1 MRSADQARRPS
12 AGVAF
17 LRLTAVLAFLILAA
31 ATPAADSAKP
41 AAPTLDHLFP
51 VAAAAG
57 DTTAVTAV
65 GRFATW
71 PPQVWTDVPGIAFR
85 PGEKTGQ
92 FNVEVSPDVPVGPHL
107 IRFFTD
113 AGASTPRF
121 LIVTAASAFQTTET
135 EPNDEFGKAPRIEP
149 LPVTINGR
157 LNKSGDVDSFAVQ
170 LDAGQTLTASL
181 DAYVLGSP
189 VDPVLRLVDTRG
201 LELAFNH
208 DNGRNLDPALTW
220 TAQAAGTYVLQVFGF
235 AVPATADVR
244 FTGSDACVYRLHL
257 ARAAPAVPAFPPV
270 NGPEWTERDHAARTG
285 DQPAPT
291 PPFAVTGSI
300 GQVGEQDQFGFA
312 ATKGDK
318 LVLAVQ
324 SAALGLPL
332 DAWLAI
338 RSSTGKELVRNDD
351 GTNAD
356 PLLEWTAPE
365 TGTYTAV
372 VGSVLQRAGPDHR
385 YRLNVQP
392 AQPGFQGVIAE
403 SSFKVEPGKSVR
415 IKVTARRIQGFKT
428 KLTATVTGL
437 PAGLTA
443 SPVELGETA
452 KEIELEIT
460 AGAEAPA
467 FNGPIRVEFR
477 EENSDTVRPAI
488 HELVSTTLR
497 NGVPQ
502 GFRDLVI
509 TSTDQL
515 WLTVLPAPPA
525 KPAAENKTPPAGSV
539 R

>member
-1 MRSADQARRPS
+1 MRSADHSRPS
-12 AGVAF
+12 PAAAGLRGIPVVVA
-17 LRLTAVLAFLILAA
+17 VLILAA
-31 ATPAADSAKP
+31 GAPAADSAKP

-57 DTTAVTAV
+57 GTTTVTAV
-65 GRFATW
+65 GKFAPW
-71 PPQVWTDVPGIAFR
+71 PPHVWTDAPGISFR
-85 PGEKTGQ
+85 AGEKTGQ
-92 FNVEVSPDVPVGPHL
+92 FNVDVSPDVPAGPHL
-107 IRFFTD
+107 IRFFND
-113 AGASTPRF
+113 AGASAPRF
-121 LIVTAASAFQTTET
+121 LIVTAASEPQTTEN
-135 EPNDEFGKAPRIEP
+135 EPNDEFAKAPRLEQ

-157 LNKSGDVDSFAVQ
+157 LNKSGDVDSFAIQ
-170 LDAGQTLTASL
+170 LEAGQTLTASL

-201 LELAFNH
+201 LELALNH

-220 TAQAAGTYVLQVFGF
+220 TAQATGTYVLQVFGF

-257 ARAAPAVPAFPPV
+257 ARAAPARPTFPPAK
-270 NGPEWTERDHAARTG
+270 GPEWTEAEHASRTG
-285 DQPAPT
+285 DQPAPV
-291 PPFAVTGSI
+291 PPFAVTGVI
-300 GQVGEQDQFGFA
+300 EQTGEQDRFVFA

-338 RSSTGKELVRNDD
+338 RNSAGKELVRNDD

-392 AQPGFQGVIAE
+392 AQPRFQGVIAE
-403 SSFKVEPGKSVR
+403 SSFKVEPGKSAK

-428 KLTATVTGL
+428 KLTATVAGL

-443 SPVELGETA
+443 SPVELSETA
-452 KEIELEIT
+452 KEIELEVT
-460 AGAEAPA
+460 ATAEVPP
-467 FNGPIRVEFR
+467 FNGPIQVEFR
-477 EENSDTVRPAI
+477 EENSATVRTAV

-525 KPAAENKTPPAGSV
+525 KPAAESKAPQAGTV

>member
-1 MRSADQARRPS
+1 MRSADQIRRPS
-12 AGVAF
+12 AGVACRRF
-17 LRLTAVLAFLILAA
+17 PAVLIFLILGTAA
-31 ATPAADSAKP
+31 PAADNAKP
-41 AAPTLDHLFP
+41 AAPTLDHLYP

-57 DTTAVTAV
+57 GTTAVTAV
-65 GRFATW
+65 GKFASW
-71 PPQVWTDVPGIAFR
+71 PPNVWSDAPGIAFR
-85 PGEKTGQ
+85 AGEKTGQ
-92 FNVEVSPDVPVGPHL
+92 FDVEVGPDVPAGPHL
-107 IRFFTD
+107 IRLFND
-113 AGASTPRF
+113 AGASAPRF
-121 LIVTAASAFQTTET
+121 LIVTAASEFQTTET
-135 EPNDEFGKAPRIEP
+135 EPNDEFAKAPRVEQ

-157 LNKSGDVDSFAVQ
+157 LNKSGDVDSFAIQ

-189 VDPVLRLVDTRG
+189 VDPVLRLLDTRG

-208 DNGRNLDPALTW
+208 DNGRTLDPALTW
-220 TAQAAGTYVLQVFGF
+220 TAKAAGTYVLQVFGF

-257 ARAAPAVPAFPPV
+257 SRAAPASPAFPPA
-270 NGPEWTERDHAARTG
+270 NAPEWTERDHTARTG

-291 PPFAVTGSI
+291 PPFAATGAI
-300 GQVGEQDQFGFA
+300 EQIGEQDQFGFA

-318 LVLAVQ
+318 LVLAIQ

-332 DAWLAI
+332 DAWLVI
-338 RSSTGKELVRNDD
+338 RNSAGKELVRNDD

-356 PLLEWTAPE
+356 PFLEWTAPE

-372 VGSVLQRAGPDHR
+372 VGSVLHRAGPDHR
-385 YRLNVQP
+385 YRLSVQP
-392 AQPGFQGVIAE
+392 AQPRFQGVIAE
-403 SSFKVEPGKSVR
+403 SSFKVEPGKSAK
-415 IKVTARRIQGFKT
+415 IKVSARRIQGFKT

-437 PAGLTA
+437 PDGLTA
-443 SPVELGETA
+443 SPVELGEAA

-460 AGAEAPA
+460 AAAEAPP
-467 FNGPIRVEFR
+467 FSGPIRVEFR
-477 EENSDTVRPAI
+477 EETSDTVRTAI

-525 KPAAENKTPPAGSV
+525 KPAAENKAPQAGRV

>member
-1 MRSADQARRPS
+1 MRSADQSRRPS
-12 AGVAF
+12 AASRHRWFPAVVA
-17 LRLTAVLAFLILAA
+17 VLILAA
-31 ATPAADSAKP
+31 ETPAADNAKP
-41 AAPTLDHLFP
+41 AAPTLDHLYP

-57 DTTAVTAV
+57 GTTAVTAV
-65 GRFATW
+65 GKFTPW
-71 PPQVWTDVPGIAFR
+71 PPQVWTDAPGIAFR
-85 PGEKTGQ
+85 AGEKTGQ
-92 FNVEVSPDVPVGPHL
+92 FNIEVATDVPAGPHL
-107 IRFFTD
+107 VRFFNES
-113 AGASTPRF
+113 GASAPRF
-121 LIVTAASAFQTTET
+121 LIVTAASDPRMTET
-135 EPNDEFGKAPRIEP
+135 EPNDDFAKAPRVEQ
-149 LPVTINGR
+149 LPVTVDGR
-157 LNKSGDVDSFAVQ
+157 LNKSGDVDSFAIQ

-189 VDPVLRLVDTRG
+189 VDAVLRVVDTHG
-201 LELAFNH
+201 LELALEH

-257 ARAAPAVPAFPPV
+257 ARAAPAVPAFPPS
-270 NGPEWTERDHAARTG
+270 NAPEWTEAEHATRTG

-291 PPFAVTGSI
+291 PPFAVTGAI
-300 GQVGEQDQFGFA
+300 EKIGEQDQFGFA

-338 RSSTGKELVRNDD
+338 RNSAGKELVRNDD

-356 PLLEWTAPE
+356 PVLEWTAPE
-365 TGTYTAV
+365 TGTFTAV
-372 VGSVLQRAGPDHR
+372 VGSVLHRAGPDHR
-385 YRLNVQP
+385 YRLSVQP
-392 AQPGFQGVIAE
+392 AQPRFQGVIAE
-403 SSFKVEPGKSVR
+403 SSFKVEPGKSAR
-415 IKVTARRIQGFKT
+415 IKVSARRIQGFKT

-437 PAGLTA
+437 PDGLTA

-452 KEIELEIT
+452 KDLELEISAA
-460 AGAEAPA
+460 AGAAP

-477 EENSDTVRPAI
+477 EEDSAAASNAV

-509 TSTDQL
+509 TATDQL

-525 KPAAENKTPPAGSV
+525 KPAVESKAPPAGSV

>member
-1 MRSADQARRPS
+1 MRSAEQSRPS
-12 AGVAF
+12 SAAAGPRRFPAVVA
-17 LRLTAVLAFLILAA
+17 VLILAA
-31 ATPAADSAKP
+31 AARAADNAKP

-57 DTTAVTAV
+57 GTTPVAAV
-65 GRFATW
+65 GKFAPW
-71 PPQVWTDVPGIAFR
+71 PPQVWTDAPGITFR

-92 FNVEVSPDVPVGPHL
+92 FNVEVSPDVPTGPHL
-107 IRFFTD
+107 IRFFND
-113 AGASTPRF
+113 AGASAPRF
-121 LIVTAASAFQTTET
+121 LVVTAASDPQTTEN
-135 EPNDEFGKAPRIEP
+135 EPNDEFAKAPRIEQ

-157 LNKSGDVDSFAVQ
+157 LNKSGDVDSFAIQ
-170 LDAGQTLTASL
+170 LGAGQTLTASL

-189 VDPVLRLVDTRG
+189 VDAVLRLVDTHG
-201 LELAFNH
+201 LELALEH

-220 TAQAAGTYVLQVFGF
+220 TAKAAGTYVLQVFGF

-257 ARAAPAVPAFPPV
+257 ARTAPAGPAFPQA
-270 NGPEWTERDHAARTG
+270 NGPEWTEAEHASRTG
-285 DQPAPT
+285 DQPAPV
-291 PPFAVTGSI
+291 PPFAVKGAIEQT
-300 GQVGEQDQFGFA
+300 GEQDRYVFA

-318 LVLAVQ
+318 LVLAIE

-338 RSSTGKELVRNDD
+338 RNSAGKELVRNDD

-356 PLLEWTAPE
+356 PVLEWTAPD

-385 YRLNVQP
+385 YRLSVQTARP
-392 AQPGFQGVIAE
+392 QFQGVIAE
-403 SSFKVEPGKSVR
+403 SGFKVEPGNSAK

-437 PAGLTA
+437 PDGLAA

-452 KEIELEIT
+452 KEIQLEVT
-460 AGAEAPA
+460 AAAEAPP
-467 FNGPIRVEFR
+467 FNGPIRIEFR
-477 EENSDTVRPAI
+477 EENSDTVRTAV

-502 GFRDLVI
+502 GFRDLVV

-525 KPAAENKTPPAGSV
+525 KPTAESTPPPAGRV
-539 R
+539 Q